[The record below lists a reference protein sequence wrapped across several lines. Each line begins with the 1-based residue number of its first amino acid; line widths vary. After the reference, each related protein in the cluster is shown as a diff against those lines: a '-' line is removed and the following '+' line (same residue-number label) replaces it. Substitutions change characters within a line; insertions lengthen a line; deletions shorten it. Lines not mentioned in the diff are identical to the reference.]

1 MIKVWI
7 DTDVGGDIDDALAL
21 LLAMSSKQLEIVGV
35 STVYEN
41 TLARARIAK
50 TLLALGG
57 KGDVP
62 VYVGESTP
70 LRATYV
76 HTIPLDINRLPKT
89 YEEDVFGNA
98 VVEYNAVEALHKAL
112 NTYEEINV
120 VTVGALTNIARLLE
134 KYPEDSAK
142 IKMLYVMGGAIKMNL
157 NEFNFSCDPEAAEK
171 VIQSN
176 IPKKVVTLDVT
187 FQCALRD
194 EQIAR
199 LKNCK
204 SELLKQV
211 LRMSDLWGHGMILHD
226 PLTLGVLLSDE
237 FVQFAK
243 GDIMVETEGYYSRGK
258 CVDFCDFNW
267 GRSGR
272 DDLYLPISVKAAEFC
287 EYFVDCVCA
296 LDAEIVKNA

>member
-243 GDIMVETEGYYSRGK
+243 GDIMVETEGHYSRGK

>member
-50 TLLALGG
+50 TLLSLGG

-211 LRMSDLWGHGMILHD
+211 LRMSDLWGHSMILHD

-243 GDIMVETEGYYSRGK
+243 GNIMVETEGYYSRGK

-267 GRSGR
+267 GRLGR